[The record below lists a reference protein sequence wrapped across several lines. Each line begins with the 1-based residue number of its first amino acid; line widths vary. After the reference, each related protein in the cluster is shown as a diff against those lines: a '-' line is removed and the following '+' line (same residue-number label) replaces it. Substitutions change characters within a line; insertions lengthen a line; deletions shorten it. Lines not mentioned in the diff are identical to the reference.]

1 MAPCRW
7 GSPRSA
13 SYFSAVWKRAPLL
26 VGRYIKVGAEVFLPF
41 MGDSSVLEKGREEP
55 VPAGA
60 HLLRALCPLAARLG
74 YLV

>member
-1 MAPCRW
+1 M
-7 GSPRSA
+7 
-13 SYFSAVWKRAPLL
+13 L